1 MTNPLG
7 HVPPSG
13 EASISDVIAT
23 LEQVRD
29 EWTHVAMALR
39 DLQFDLDAP
48 ERQAV
53 VGKVSALLAKIQL
66 S

>member
-1 MTNPLG
+1 M
-7 HVPPSG
+7 
-13 EASISDVIAT
+13 SDVVAT

-29 EWTHVAMALR
+29 DWTHVAMALR